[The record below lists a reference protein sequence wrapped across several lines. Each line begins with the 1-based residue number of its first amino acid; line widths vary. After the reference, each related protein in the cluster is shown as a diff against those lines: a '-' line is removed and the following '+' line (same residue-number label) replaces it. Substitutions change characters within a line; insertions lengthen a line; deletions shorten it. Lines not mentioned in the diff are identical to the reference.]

1 MRGWTAAGLALGVLV
16 AASLGIG
23 AGDLSGADG
32 GQLFLASRMPRT
44 AAAFLAG
51 AGLAL
56 AGAVVQMAVQNR
68 LVEPGLTGTPESAM
82 AGLLAVTL
90 IAPGTPLL
98 GKMIVASVA
107 ALAGTAGFLLL
118 ARHIPREDPI
128 LLPLVGLVYGGILG
142 SAVTWIGWTTDLMQ
156 LLSSWQLGE
165 FSGILQGRYE
175 LLWLIAGLAAL
186 LYAIADRI
194 TMLSL
199 GEDRARSLGLDYR
212 GTLLSGLVVVAVIV
226 RQSLLAR
233 TAPDGT
239 LEWYPPGLLLVVL
252 TGLGLVGLL
261 LAALLTLGDPGGL
274 EGSVRQFLS
283 IAFGDAAAGTAGAEE
298 PLSELIDGFAQVF
311 PGMVVVSWLTM
322 AIINAA
328 LAQGVLMR
336 FGRNLRPA
344 MRVAEVELPN
354 WTPMLLAAAGVLALL
369 GGEGQLGYLA
379 LNAAIVLL
387 VPFFFAGLAVVHAF
401 AGGRQ
406 ARTLL
411 LMVFYFFLLVSG
423 WPIAM
428 VVGLGVIEQW
438 AGLRRRFSRTGPDQ
452 ES

>member
-1 MRGWTAAGLALGVLV
+1 MHNALLMAIGGGVLS
-16 AASLGIG
+16 ALLY
-23 AGDLSGADG
+23 LS
-32 GQLFLASRMPRT
+32 
-44 AAAFLAG
+44 
-51 AGLAL
+51 
-56 AGAVVQMAVQNR
+56 V
-68 LVEPGLTGTPESAM
+68 M
-82 AGLLAVTL
+82 AGGLGTVILAYL
-90 IAPGTPLL
+90 GPLPLL
-98 GKMIVASVA
+98 M
-107 ALAGTAGFLLL
+107 
-118 ARHIPREDPI
+118 
-128 LLPLVGLVYGGILG
+128 VGLGLG
-142 SAVTWIGWTTDLMQ
+142 LRS
-156 LLSSWQLGE
+156 
-165 FSGILQGRYE
+165 F
-175 LLWLIAGLAAL
+175 LIAGTVAVLAVAVVGGPL
-186 LYAIADRI
+186 FG
-194 TMLSL
+194 LSY
-199 GEDRARSLGLDYR
+199 GLANA
-212 GTLLSGLVVVAVIV
+212 VVVAVIV

>member
-1 MRGWTAAGLALGVLV
+1 MHNALLMAIGGGVLS
-16 AASLGIG
+16 ALLY
-23 AGDLSGADG
+23 LS
-32 GQLFLASRMPRT
+32 
-44 AAAFLAG
+44 
-51 AGLAL
+51 
-56 AGAVVQMAVQNR
+56 V
-68 LVEPGLTGTPESAM
+68 M
-82 AGLLAVTL
+82 AGGLGTVILAYL
-90 IAPGTPLL
+90 GPLPLL
-98 GKMIVASVA
+98 M
-107 ALAGTAGFLLL
+107 
-118 ARHIPREDPI
+118 
-128 LLPLVGLVYGGILG
+128 VGLGLG
-142 SAVTWIGWTTDLMQ
+142 LRS
-156 LLSSWQLGE
+156 
-165 FSGILQGRYE
+165 F
-175 LLWLIAGLAAL
+175 LIAGTVAVLAVAVVGGPL
-186 LYAIADRI
+186 FG
-194 TMLSL
+194 LSY
-199 GEDRARSLGLDYR
+199 GLANA
-212 GTLLSGLVVVAVIV
+212 VVVAVIV

-438 AGLRRRFSRTGPDQ
+438 AGLRRRFARTGPDQ

>member
-1 MRGWTAAGLALGVLV
+1 MHNALLMAIGGGVLSALLYLSV
-16 AASLGIG
+16 TAGGLGTVI
-23 AGDLSGADG
+23 
-32 GQLFLASRMPRT
+32 LAYLGP
-44 AAAFLAG
+44 L
-51 AGLAL
+51 
-56 AGAVVQMAVQNR
+56 
-68 LVEPGLTGTPESAM
+68 
-82 AGLLAVTL
+82 
-90 IAPGTPLL
+90 PLL
-98 GKMIVASVA
+98 M
-107 ALAGTAGFLLL
+107 
-118 ARHIPREDPI
+118 
-128 LLPLVGLVYGGILG
+128 VGLGLG
-142 SAVTWIGWTTDLMQ
+142 LRP
-156 LLSSWQLGE
+156 
-165 FSGILQGRYE
+165 F
-175 LLWLIAGLAAL
+175 LIAGTVAVVAVAVIGGPLFGLSYGLANA
-186 LYAIADRI
+186 
-194 TMLSL
+194 
-199 GEDRARSLGLDYR
+199 
-212 GTLLSGLVVVAVIV
+212 VVVAVIV

>member
-1 MRGWTAAGLALGVLV
+1 MHNALLMAIGGGVLS
-16 AASLGIG
+16 ALLY
-23 AGDLSGADG
+23 LS
-32 GQLFLASRMPRT
+32 
-44 AAAFLAG
+44 
-51 AGLAL
+51 
-56 AGAVVQMAVQNR
+56 V
-68 LVEPGLTGTPESAM
+68 M
-82 AGLLAVTL
+82 AGGLGTVILAYL
-90 IAPGTPLL
+90 GPLPLL
-98 GKMIVASVA
+98 M
-107 ALAGTAGFLLL
+107 
-118 ARHIPREDPI
+118 
-128 LLPLVGLVYGGILG
+128 VGLGLG
-142 SAVTWIGWTTDLMQ
+142 LRS
-156 LLSSWQLGE
+156 
-165 FSGILQGRYE
+165 F
-175 LLWLIAGLAAL
+175 LIAGTVAVLAVAVVGGPL
-186 LYAIADRI
+186 FG
-194 TMLSL
+194 LSY
-199 GEDRARSLGLDYR
+199 GLANA
-212 GTLLSGLVVVAVIV
+212 VVVAVIV

-369 GGEGQLGYLA
+369 GSEGQLGYLA

>member
-1 MRGWTAAGLALGVLV
+1 MPNALLMAIGGGVL
-16 AASLGIG
+16 S
-23 AGDLSGADG
+23 
-32 GQLFLASRMPRT
+32 
-44 AAAFLAG
+44 
-51 AGLAL
+51 
-56 AGAVVQMAVQNR
+56 
-68 LVEPGLTGTPESAM
+68 
-82 AGLLAVTL
+82 
-90 IAPGTPLL
+90 
-98 GKMIVASVA
+98 
-107 ALAGTAGFLLL
+107 
-118 ARHIPREDPI
+118 
-128 LLPLVGLVYGGILG
+128 
-142 SAVTWIGWTTDLMQ
+142 
-156 LLSSWQLGE
+156 
-165 FSGILQGRYE
+165 
-175 LLWLIAGLAAL
+175 AL
-186 LYAIADRI
+186 LYLSVTAGGLGTVILAYLGPLPLLMVGLGLGLRSFAIAG
-194 TMLSL
+194 TVAVLAVAGFGGPLFGLSY
-199 GEDRARSLGLDYR
+199 GLAN
-212 GTLLSGLVVVAVIV
+212 GIVVAVIV
-226 RQSLLAR
+226 RQALLAR
-233 TAPDGT
+233 PAPDGT

-252 TGLGLVGLL
+252 TGLGLVGLG

-283 IAFGDAAAGTAGAEE
+283 LAFGDAAAGTAGAEE
-298 PLSELIDGFAQVF
+298 PLGELIEGFAQVF

-369 GGEGQLGYLA
+369 GGEGQLGYLG

>member
-1 MRGWTAAGLALGVLV
+1 MPNALLMAIGGGVL
-16 AASLGIG
+16 S
-23 AGDLSGADG
+23 
-32 GQLFLASRMPRT
+32 
-44 AAAFLAG
+44 
-51 AGLAL
+51 
-56 AGAVVQMAVQNR
+56 
-68 LVEPGLTGTPESAM
+68 
-82 AGLLAVTL
+82 
-90 IAPGTPLL
+90 
-98 GKMIVASVA
+98 
-107 ALAGTAGFLLL
+107 
-118 ARHIPREDPI
+118 
-128 LLPLVGLVYGGILG
+128 
-142 SAVTWIGWTTDLMQ
+142 
-156 LLSSWQLGE
+156 
-165 FSGILQGRYE
+165 
-175 LLWLIAGLAAL
+175 AL
-186 LYAIADRI
+186 LY
-194 TMLSL
+194 LSVTAGGL
-199 GEDRARSLGLDYR
+199 GTVILAYLGPLPLLMVGLGLGLR
-212 GTLLSGLVVVAVIV
+212 PFVIAVTVAILAVAGFGGPLFGLSYGLANGIVVAVIV
-226 RQSLLAR
+226 RQALLAR
-233 TAPDGT
+233 AAPDGT

-252 TGLGLVGLL
+252 TGLGLVGLA

-283 IAFGDAAAGTAGAEE
+283 LAFGDAAAGTAEAEE
-298 PLSELIDGFAQVF
+298 PLGDLIDGFAQVF

-354 WTPMLLAAAGVLALL
+354 WTPILLAVAGVLALL
-369 GGEGQLGYLA
+369 GGEGQLGYLG

-452 ES
+452 GS

>member
-1 MRGWTAAGLALGVLV
+1 MHNALLMAIGGGVLSALLYLSV
-16 AASLGIG
+16 TAGGLGTVI
-23 AGDLSGADG
+23 
-32 GQLFLASRMPRT
+32 LAYLGP
-44 AAAFLAG
+44 L
-51 AGLAL
+51 
-56 AGAVVQMAVQNR
+56 
-68 LVEPGLTGTPESAM
+68 
-82 AGLLAVTL
+82 
-90 IAPGTPLL
+90 PLL
-98 GKMIVASVA
+98 M
-107 ALAGTAGFLLL
+107 
-118 ARHIPREDPI
+118 
-128 LLPLVGLVYGGILG
+128 VGLGLG
-142 SAVTWIGWTTDLMQ
+142 LRS
-156 LLSSWQLGE
+156 
-165 FSGILQGRYE
+165 F
-175 LLWLIAGLAAL
+175 LIAGTVAVLVVAGFGGPLFGLSYGLANG
-186 LYAIADRI
+186 I
-194 TMLSL
+194 
-199 GEDRARSLGLDYR
+199 
-212 GTLLSGLVVVAVIV
+212 VVAVIV
-226 RQSLLAR
+226 RQALLAR

-252 TGLGLVGLL
+252 TGLGLSGLL

-298 PLSELIDGFAQVF
+298 PLTDLVDGFAQVF
-311 PGMVVVSWLTM
+311 PGMVIVSWLTM

-354 WTPMLLAAAGVLALL
+354 WTPMLLAAAGVLALI

-379 LNAAIVLL
+379 VNAAIVLL

-411 LMVFYFFLLVSG
+411 LAVFYFFLLVSG